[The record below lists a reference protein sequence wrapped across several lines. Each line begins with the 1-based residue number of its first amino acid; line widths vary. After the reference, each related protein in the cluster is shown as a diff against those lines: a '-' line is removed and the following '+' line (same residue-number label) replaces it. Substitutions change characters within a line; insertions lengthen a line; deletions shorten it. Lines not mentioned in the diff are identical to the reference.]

1 MKYFQRKSISQVFQE
16 PNQNELNL
24 LPDLENLKF
33 EKLYCTIKMQR
44 LYQNTKSIL
53 WKQILLFKKIFF
65 TQCHEIDKI
74 FENLN
79 KLVIQCWMVLYLNEK
94 LLMPEIKTPLLKI
107 KFYTKT
113 QRNQYIK
120 WRILLMNLLTLI
132 RLGTWLQRQ
141 KQAKIERNQHLAP
154 QMLKN
159 TLILWT
165 QKEYLDLKV
174 SSNQTLIKNSSKT
187 TSTKFLMGSQ

>member
-1 MKYFQRKSISQVFQE
+1 MKYFQRKSINRVFQE
-16 PNQNELNL
+16 PNQNELNH
-24 LPDLENLKF
+24 LPDLENLKC
-33 EKLYCTIKMQR
+33 EKLYCTIKTQR

-132 RLGTWLQRQ
+132 HLGTWLQRQ